1 MRLFMNGILRF
12 TRYAFAGEGVKRKFL
27 FSQLFLVVVVI
38 LELLIPLQI
47 EAIVDD
53 GIAQQNLEVVAQ
65 NALEMVFFAILA
77 MLLTIFNL
85 GYAVGFAVR
94 VSHGLRTS
102 AYRKIQTLSFGNLD
116 RFRTSDLLVRL
127 TSDVNTFKTMVL
139 LVSSIFFKIPLLI
152 IGAIIMVYLTNAS
165 LVWILW
171 VIMLVVG
178 AIMVIFIRLVSPMY
192 KVAQAQLDKLNLV
205 LQENLSGVRVVKA
218 FVRSN
223 YEMERFDQR
232 NDNLRQEILKPARLG
247 VLLSPVMMILFNLGT
262 AAVLW
267 FGGVQA
273 VEGTMTV
280 GEIMAFSNYLYT
292 ANIPIVLLV
301 LLLPQVTQ
309 ANTSIASIFEV
320 FDAEADIQEKSAAQS
335 LSKVKGRVVFTNV
348 TFSYLNEDGTPNQ
361 TPVLKKINLTA
372 EPGQMI
378 AILGATGSGKSSL
391 IHLIPRF
398 YDVTEGQVTID
409 GVDVRDLRLA
419 DLRRHVGICLQQA
432 ILFSGSVADNIYFG
446 YPEEKTSEEMITYAE
461 AADAHGFI
469 SAQVDGYDSRVAR
482 EGANFS
488 GGQRQ
493 RIAIA
498 RALAMKPKVLILDDS
513 TSAVDVATET
523 RIQSAMAELT
533 QGVTTFVVAQR
544 ISTVLIADKIIV
556 LDNGEIV
563 AEGSHQSLI
572 SSSPIYQEIYESQ
585 LGGVGEFNG

>member
-1 MRLFMNGILRF
+1 MKEIVRF
-12 TRYAFAGEGVKRKFL
+12 TRYAFAEKGVKRKF
-27 FSQLFLVVVVI
+27 FISQLFLVGVVI

-47 EAIVDD
+47 QTIVDD
-53 GIAQQNLEVVAQ
+53 GIAQQNMEVVVK
-65 NALEMVFFAILA
+65 NSLEMVLFAFLA
-77 MLLTIFNL
+77 MLLTIFNS

-94 VSHGLRTS
+94 VAHGLRTS

-116 RFRTSDLLVRL
+116 RFQTSDLLVRL
-127 TSDVNTFKTMVL
+127 TSDVNIFKTMVL
-139 LVSSIFFKIPLLI
+139 LMSSIFFKVPLMI

-171 VIMLVVG
+171 VIMIVVG
-178 AIMVIFIRLVSPMY
+178 AIMLIFIRLVSPMF
-192 KVAQAQLDKLNLV
+192 KVVQARLDKLNLV

-223 YEMERFDQR
+223 YEKERFDQR
-232 NDNLRQEILKPARLG
+232 NDDLRQEILKPARLG
-247 VLLSPVMMILFNLGT
+247 VLLSPAIMIVFNLGS

-267 FGGVQA
+267 FGGLQA

-280 GEIMAFSNYLYT
+280 GEIMAFSNYLFT
-292 ANIPIVLLV
+292 ANLPIVLLV
-301 LLLPQVTQ
+301 MLLPQVTQ
-309 ANTSIASIFEV
+309 ANTSMARIFEV

-335 LSKVKGRVVFTNV
+335 LSNVKGRVVFDNV

-378 AILGATGSGKSSL
+378 AILGATGAGKSSL

-398 YDVTEGQVTID
+398 YDVTEGRVTID
-409 GVDVRDLRLA
+409 GVDVRDVRLA
-419 DLRRHVGICLQQA
+419 DLRQQVGICLQQA
-432 ILFSGSVADNIYFG
+432 ILFSGSVADNIRYG
-446 YPEEKTSEEMITYAE
+446 RPDETSSEEMITYAE
-461 AADAHGFI
+461 AADADGFI

-523 RIQSAMAELT
+523 RIQSAMGELA

-563 AEGSHQSLI
+563 AEGSHQSLFA
-572 SSSPIYQEIYESQ
+572 SSPIYQEIYESQ
-585 LGGVGEFNG
+585 LGGVEEFNG

>member
-1 MRLFMNGILRF
+1 MNDIIRF
-12 TRYAFAGEGVKRKFL
+12 ARYAFAEKGVKRKFL
-27 FSQLFLVVVVI
+27 ISQLFLVGVVI

-47 EAIVDD
+47 QAIVDD
-53 GIAQQNLEVVAQ
+53 GIAQQNLEVVVQ
-65 NALEMVFFAILA
+65 NAVQMVLFALLA
-77 MLLTIFNL
+77 MLLTIFNA

-94 VSHGLRTS
+94 TAHGLRT
-102 AYRKIQTLSFGNLD
+102 AAFRKIQTLSFGNLD
-116 RFRTSDLLVRL
+116 RFQTSDLLVRL
-127 TSDVNTFKTMVL
+127 TSDVNIFKMMVL
-139 LVSSIFFKIPLLI
+139 LTSAIFFKVPLMI
-152 IGAIIMVYLTNAS
+152 IGAIIMVYVTNAS

-171 VIMLVVG
+171 TIMIVVGVIMLL
-178 AIMVIFIRLVSPMY
+178 FIKLVSPMF
-192 KVAQAQLDKLNLV
+192 KVAQARLDQLNLV

-232 NDNLRQEILKPARLG
+232 NNDLRQEKLKPSLLG
-247 VLLSPVMMILFNLGT
+247 ALLSPAIMIIFNLGV

-267 FGGVQA
+267 FGGLHA

-280 GEIMAFSNYLYT
+280 GEIMAFSNYLLA
-292 ANIPIVLLV
+292 ANVPMVLLV
-301 LLLPQVTQ
+301 MLLPQLTR
-309 ANTSIASIFEV
+309 ANASMSRIFEV
-320 FDAEADIQEKSAAQS
+320 FDAEADIQEKQDAQS
-335 LSKVKGRVVFTNV
+335 LANVKGRVVFENV
-348 TFSYLNEDGTPNQ
+348 TFSYLNEDGTPNK
-361 TPVLKKINLTA
+361 TPVLKNINLTA

-398 YDVTEGQVTID
+398 YDVTEGRVTID
-409 GVDVRDLRLA
+409 GVDVRDLHVA
-419 DLRRHVGICLQQA
+419 DLRQHVGICLQQA
-432 ILFSGSVADNIYFG
+432 ILFSGTVADNIRYG
-446 YPEEKTSEEMITYAE
+446 SPDETSSDEMIAYAQ

-469 SAQVDGYDSRVAR
+469 NAQVDGYDLRVAR

-498 RALAMKPKVLILDDS
+498 RALAMKPNVLILDDS

-533 QGVTTFVVAQR
+533 QEVTTFVVAQR

-563 AEGSHQSLI
+563 AEGSHQNLI
-572 SSSPIYQEIYESQ
+572 ASSPLYQEIYESQ
-585 LGGVGEFNG
+585 LGGVEEFNE

>member
-1 MRLFMNGILRF
+1 
-12 TRYAFAGEGVKRKFL
+12 
-27 FSQLFLVVVVI
+27 
-38 LELLIPLQI
+38 
-47 EAIVDD
+47 
-53 GIAQQNLEVVAQ
+53 
-65 NALEMVFFAILA
+65 
-77 MLLTIFNL
+77 
-85 GYAVGFAVR
+85 
-94 VSHGLRTS
+94 
-102 AYRKIQTLSFGNLD
+102 
-116 RFRTSDLLVRL
+116 
-127 TSDVNTFKTMVL
+127 
-139 LVSSIFFKIPLLI
+139 
-152 IGAIIMVYLTNAS
+152 
-165 LVWILW
+165 
-171 VIMLVVG
+171 
-178 AIMVIFIRLVSPMY
+178 
-192 KVAQAQLDKLNLV
+192 
-205 LQENLSGVRVVKA
+205 
-218 FVRSN
+218 
-223 YEMERFDQR
+223 
-232 NDNLRQEILKPARLG
+232 
-247 VLLSPVMMILFNLGT
+247 
-262 AAVLW
+262 
-267 FGGVQA
+267 
-273 VEGTMTV
+273 MTV